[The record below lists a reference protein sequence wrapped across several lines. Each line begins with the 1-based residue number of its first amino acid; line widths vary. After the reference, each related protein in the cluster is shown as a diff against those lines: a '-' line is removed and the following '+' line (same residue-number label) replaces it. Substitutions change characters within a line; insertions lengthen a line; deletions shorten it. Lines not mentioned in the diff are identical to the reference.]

1 MKAMKISERLRLLAD
16 RGVQLIDPRQVY
28 VEDDV
33 VLEQIFPESV
43 LYPGTRLSGKN
54 TVIAPGAKI
63 GSEGPAT
70 IVDSVI
76 GARAEVASGFVTGS
90 VLLDGAR
97 IGANGHIRSG
107 TLLEEGA
114 SVAHAVGL
122 KQTILTCFVT
132 LGSLIN
138 CCDCLISGGR
148 SRTNHT
154 EVGSGF
160 IHFNF
165 TPWGE
170 SGDKATPSLIGGV
183 PRGVFLREERIFI
196 GGLSGMVG
204 PLQVG
209 FGSFSV
215 AGQIIRSD
223 IADHRIYSDLP
234 RRVDAPWDFGIRDIA
249 DARLRRNLEFIG
261 HLYALRAWYMEV
273 RMARHSPDASP
284 SHQTMA
290 LTAAIKLIEGSVA
303 ERISKLDQYLKA
315 RHDTL
320 PDIPFPAIK
329 CPLRIAPSSVDHVDW
344 VRSLSEEEVRCGS
357 QWLQDIV
364 DSVVGKPKS

>member
-1 MKAMKISERLRLLAD
+1 MKAMKTSERLRLLSN

-28 VEDDV
+28 VDDDV
-33 VLEQIFPESV
+33 MLDHIFPDSI

-54 TVIAPGAKI
+54 TVIAPRAKV

-70 IVDSVI
+70 IVNSVI
-76 GARAEVASGFVTGS
+76 GADAEVASGFVTDS
-90 VLLDGAR
+90 VLLNKAR

-107 TLLEEGA
+107 TLLEEEA

-160 IHFNF
+160 VHFNF

-170 SGDKATPSLIGGV
+170 SGDKATPSMIGGI

-196 GGLSGMVG
+196 GGLSGLIG
-204 PLQVG
+204 PQRIG

-223 IADHRIYSDLP
+223 IADRRIYSDPP
-234 RRVDAPWDFGIRDIA
+234 RKVDALWDFAIRGNT
-249 DARLRRNLEFIG
+249 DARLQRNLEYIG
-261 HLYALRAWYMEV
+261 HLCALRAWYADV
-273 RMARHSPDASP
+273 RTARLPPNDAS
-284 SHQTMA
+284 SHQAMT
-290 LTAAIKLIEGSVA
+290 LTAARKLIEGSIA
-303 ERISKLDQYLKA
+303 ERISRLNQYLKDRNVA
-315 RHDTL
+315 L
-320 PDIPFPAIK
+320 PAIK
-329 CPLRIAPSSVDHVDW
+329 FPTIECPLRIAPSAIDHVDW
-344 VRSLSEEEVRCGS
+344 VKSLSVEEVRRGC

-364 DSVVGKPKS
+364 DSVVGL